1 MKLFVLSV
9 SALSLA
15 VSAALA
21 DPVEEREA
29 IMKERGK
36 IVGSLAPVV
45 KGEKPFE
52 AAQVMAALT
61 ALEANAKKLDVDAH
75 FPPGTGGGESEASP
89 KIWEDMAGFK
99 TIDAKYKAD
108 VEAAVAAAPADVDA
122 LKAHFGTITKNC
134 VTCHESFRLKK
145 D

>member
-1 MKLFVLSV
+1 MKLFVLCV
-9 SALSLA
+9 SAFSLIA
-15 VSAALA
+15 LAALA

-36 IVGSLAPVV
+36 IVGGLGKIVQ
-45 KGEKPFE
+45 GEEPFE
-52 AAQVMAALT
+52 AAEVMAALT

-108 VEAAVAAAPADVDA
+108 VEVAVAAAPADVDA

-134 VTCHESFRLKK
+134 GTCHETFRIKK